1 MDDYHFEQHHKI
13 GGEKKKAVVG
23 IHIFGK
29 ENYLVWANCG
39 VSERRTFG

>member
-1 MDDYHFEQHHKI
+1 MITTLSSTIKL
-13 GGEKKKAVVG
+13 GGKKKAVVG